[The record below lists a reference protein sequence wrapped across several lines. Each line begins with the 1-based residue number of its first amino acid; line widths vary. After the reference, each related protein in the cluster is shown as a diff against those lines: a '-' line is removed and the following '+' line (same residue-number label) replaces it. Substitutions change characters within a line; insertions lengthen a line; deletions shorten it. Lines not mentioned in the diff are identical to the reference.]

1 MTETV
6 TETVS
11 IVQLEDVRQTEDPL
25 PIETIKL
32 AEMHEDKHYV
42 LVMITDWWG
51 EQAGAGIDY
60 FDIVRIFPPA
70 NSEKTECSKKTA
82 KCPPIPQFC
91 PTENCISD
99 KVWWTEKNF
108 PGYYQ
113 KGCSTIGKDSLFE
126 DKAKCVKKEAI
137 KDLTPPYIIDTA
149 NDAMM
154 DECTFWSAEKPCEA
168 EVLTIS
174 ETPETEILVADTFK
188 LNKDDC
194 SDEEFK
200 IEIINKDDG
209 KASGEFLSYLDS
221 TNSSVEVGDDEQC
234 FVVQHGL
241 CGPDSV
247 TFKTGNDFFL
257 TFCDGVI
264 MLKQE
269 FDYCG
274 YDIYKYRRI
283 S

>member
-1 MTETV
+1 M
-6 TETVS
+6 
-11 IVQLEDVRQTEDPL
+11 EDVREAEDPL
-25 PIETIKL
+25 PIETIQL
-32 AEMHEDKHYV
+32 AEVHEDKQYV

-60 FDIVRIFPPA
+60 FDIVRINPTHSA
-70 NSEKTECSKKTA
+70 NSEKIECSKKTA
-82 KCPPIPQFC
+82 DCSPIPQFC

-99 KVWWTEKNF
+99 KVWWTDKNY

-126 DKAKCVKKEAI
+126 DKAKCVKKDAI
-137 KDLTPPYIIDTA
+137 KDMTPPYIIDTA
-149 NDAMM
+149 DDTLME
-154 DECTFWSAEKPCEA
+154 ECTSWSAEKPCEA
-168 EVLTIS
+168 EVLTLS
-174 ETPETEILVADTFK
+174 ETPEADILVADTFK

-194 SDEEFK
+194 GDEEFK

-221 TNSSVEVGDDEQC
+221 TNSSVQVGDDEQC
-234 FVVQHGL
+234 FVIRHGL
-241 CGPDSV
+241 CGPDSI
-247 TFKTGNDFFL
+247 TFKTRNDFFL

-274 YDIYKYRRI
+274 YAISKYWRI
-283 S
+283 A

>member
-1 MTETV
+1 M
-6 TETVS
+6 
-11 IVQLEDVRQTEDPL
+11 EDVREAEDPL
-25 PIETIKL
+25 PIEIIQL
-32 AEMHEDKHYV
+32 AEVHEDKQYV

-51 EQAGAGIDY
+51 EQVGAGIDY
-60 FDIVRIFPPA
+60 FDIVRINPTHSA

-82 KCPPIPQFC
+82 DCSPIPQFC
-91 PTENCISD
+91 PTENCISE
-99 KVWWTEKNF
+99 KVWWTDKKY

-137 KDLTPPYIIDTA
+137 KDMAPPYIIDTG
-149 NDAMM
+149 DDTLME
-154 DECTFWSAEKPCEA
+154 ECTSWSAEKPCET
-168 EVLTIS
+168 EVLTLS
-174 ETPETEILVADTFK
+174 ETPDAGILVADTFK
-188 LNKDDC
+188 FNKDNC
-194 SDEEFK
+194 GDEEFK
-200 IEIINKDDG
+200 IEIVNKDDG

-221 TNSSVEVGDDEQC
+221 TNSSVQVGDDEQC
-234 FVVQHGL
+234 FVIRHGL

-247 TFKTGNDFFL
+247 SFKTRNDFFL

-274 YDIYKYRRI
+274 YDISEYMRI
-283 S
+283 A